1 MSTLTFKVHLS
12 RGPHGQ
18 LELREGVAPPKPR
31 PAAVPARIARRV
43 ALAHRLEE
51 LVRSG
56 EAKDYAALAAVGHV
70 TRARVSQIL
79 DLLLLAPDI
88 QERLLDMVKPDRG
101 DELVSERHLRPIVA
115 EPDWKKQREMFAA
128 LIKRHAP
135 PRNTPAL
142 V

>member
-1 MSTLTFKVHLS
+1 MTTTIFKVHLA

-18 LELREGVAPPKPR
+18 LELKEGAAPAKPR
-31 PAAVPARIARRV
+31 PAAVPARIARRL
-43 ALAHRLEE
+43 ALAHRLDA

-56 EAKDYAALAAVGHV
+56 EAKDYATLAAVGQV

-88 QERLLDMVKPDRG
+88 QERLLDLVKPDIGR
-101 DELVSERHLRPIVA
+101 ELVSEQDLRPVVA
-115 EPDWKKQREMFAA
+115 EPDWKKQRHLFDA
-128 LIKRHAP
+128 LVKQHQA

-142 V
+142 A